1 MDYASYLV
9 SASDQR
15 FLVAKGEVRDV
26 TELMI
31 LTQGPMILGTD
42 EEDGTFSVGYL
53 VTPRPGVPDR
63 EWQGVGGGHHGA
75 GGPPP
80 SVPY

>member
-15 FLVAKGEVRDV
+15 FLIAKGEVRDV

-31 LTQGPMILGTD
+31 PTQGPMILGTD
-42 EEDGTFSVGYL
+42 EEDDTFSVGYL
-53 VTPRPGVPDR
+53 VTPQAR
-63 EWQGVGGGHHGA
+63 
-75 GGPPP
+75 
-80 SVPY
+80 SS

>member
-26 TELMI
+26 TELMVP
-31 LTQGPMILGTD
+31 TQGPRIRETGV
-42 EEDGTFSVGYL
+42 EDYTFSVGDL
-53 VTPRPGVPDR
+53 VTPQARC
-63 EWQGVGGGHHGA
+63 
-75 GGPPP
+75 
-80 SVPY
+80 S